1 MKRSGRGVFI
11 LAAGAAIQALT
22 GIPAAW
28 GVFHEPVAAEYGLNE
43 VGAEWV
49 FSLIIGAFGLGCV
62 LGGFLQDRFGPRPAG
77 LAGAQNRVLAWV
89 RLWTQRK
96 MK

>member
-49 FSLIIGAFGLGCV
+49 FSLIIGVWPMASRIV
-62 LGGFLQDRFGPRPAG
+62 SYTINIFLFSAG
-77 LAGAQNRVLAWV
+77 L
-89 RLWTQRK
+89 
-96 MK
+96 